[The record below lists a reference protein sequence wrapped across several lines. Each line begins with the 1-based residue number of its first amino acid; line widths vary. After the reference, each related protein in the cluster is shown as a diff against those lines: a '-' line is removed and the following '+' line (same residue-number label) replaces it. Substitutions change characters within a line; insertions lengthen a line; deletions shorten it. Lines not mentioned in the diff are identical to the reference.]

1 VVDALV
7 QVLAIAAAALSLV
20 VILRTDVLHAAL
32 ALVGVLL
39 ALAGIYAALGAM
51 FIAAVQVAVYA
62 GAVMILFLFAI
73 MTLESRRESS
83 SPVPGRRLGYVAA
96 GVAGVTLLGALLAGG
111 RPAVFD
117 PARAALAPGLS
128 AFAQRL
134 FREELLGFEGV
145 GVLLLIALVAVVVLA
160 GKRDAKAPS

>member
-1 VVDALV
+1 MVDALV
-7 QVLAIAAAALSLV
+7 WALAIFAAATSLV
-20 VILRTDVLHAAL
+20 VILKTDVLHGAL

-39 ALAGIYAALGAM
+39 SLAGIYAALGAM

-83 SPVPGRRLGYVAA
+83 APVPGRRLGYVAA
-96 GVAGVTLLGALLAGG
+96 GLAGVTLLGALLAAG
-111 RPAVFD
+111 RPVVFD
-117 PARAALAPGLS
+117 AARAAHAPGLS

-134 FREELLGFEGV
+134 FREDLLAFEGV

-160 GKRDAKAPS
+160 GKREPGKAA